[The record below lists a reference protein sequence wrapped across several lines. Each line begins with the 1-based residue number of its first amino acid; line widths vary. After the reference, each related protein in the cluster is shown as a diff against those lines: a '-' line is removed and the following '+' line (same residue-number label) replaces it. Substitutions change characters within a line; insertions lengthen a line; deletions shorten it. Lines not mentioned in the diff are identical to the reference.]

1 MHNTAL
7 CLLLL
12 TELFQGRGSGYTD
25 KIDGFYLARLDECV
39 QVTNAAEELGVSMSL
54 AASLAYQESGF
65 DETAVSSVGAVSS
78 VQVIPRYVCP
88 KGRIRNCDLV
98 RSGLAWLKKLL
109 ATSKTPQAALCKY
122 NMGPAK
128 YAARGKCSK
137 NSRSYARQIL
147 LRQKKLR
154 VQMKHV
160 SFDFMVDDKP

>member
-12 TELFQGRGSGYTD
+12 TELFQGRGAGYTD
-25 KIDGFYLARLDECV
+25 KIDTFYLDRLGECV

-54 AASLAYQESGF
+54 AASLAYQESRMNAA
-65 DETAVSSVGAVSS
+65 AVSSAGAVSS
-78 VQVIPRYVCP
+78 VQVIPKYMCP

-98 RSGLAWLKKLL
+98 RSGLAWFKKLL
-109 ATSKTPQAALCKY
+109 ATSKSPTAALCKY
-122 NMGPAK
+122 NMGPTR
-128 YAARGKCSK
+128 YALRGRCSK
-137 NSRSYARQIL
+137 ESRSYARQIL

-154 VQMKHV
+154 AQMRHV